1 MNINTIYLFLFPVI
15 GFILGWIARF
25 VMARSNASSIER
37 TAQNTL
43 QEAER
48 DAAQLK
54 KDRLL
59 EVEQLI
65 LKEQKRTEKLAE
77 NRNRDLQKREN
88 RLERK
93 EDNLE
98 RKMEEIHALESQ
110 LKQTKERLVTEEEEI
125 QGQKAEL
132 VSKLEL
138 TAGMNREEA
147 KRQIIEAMEKE
158 AHHDAYERLQVIEEE
173 ARENAELRARDIL
186 ITTMQRIGTEVA
198 AEQSVTAVSLPSEE
212 MKGRIIGKE
221 GRNIRSL
228 ETLTGVDIIIDDTPE
243 AVVISCFD
251 PVRRAIAKTALER
264 LVVDGRIH
272 PVRIE
277 ETVNKVSKE
286 LNQLMRREAEKVLYE
301 LNIHNM
307 KPEGVRA
314 LGRLYFRTSY
324 GQNIL
329 HHSCE
334 VAKIAAMIGA
344 ELGLDPEICKRGG
357 LLHDVGKG
365 LVDNPDLDHA
375 HAGEELTRRLGEHE
389 LVLEAIS
396 DHHGDADASHPELV
410 VVKLADAL
418 SAARPG
424 ARRESVEN
432 YIKRLENLENIALS
446 YDGVDKVYA
455 VQAGRE
461 LRIMVNHESVS
472 DMAARELAKVI
483 VRRIETE
490 MQYPGHIRV
499 TIIRETRAIE
509 YAK

>member
-1 MNINTIYLFLFPVI
+1 RN
-15 GFILGWIARF
+15 
-25 VMARSNASSIER
+25 
-37 TAQNTL
+37 AQNML

-65 LKEQKRTEKLAE
+65 LKEQKRAEKLAE

-98 RKMEEIHALESQ
+98 SKLEEVQVKEGELDKI
-110 LKQTKERLVTEEEEI
+110 KERLIAEE
-125 QGQKAEL
+125 QKLAESNAEL
-132 VSKLEL
+132 VNKLQL
-138 TAGMNREEA
+138 VAGMNREEA

-158 AHHDAYERLQVIEEE
+158 AHQAAYERLQVIEEE

-198 AEQSVTAVSLPSEE
+198 AEQSITTVSLPNED

-243 AVVISCFD
+243 AVIISCFD
-251 PVRRAIAKTALER
+251 PVRRAIAKTTLER
-264 LVVDGRIH
+264 LVQDGRIH

-286 LNQLMRREAEKVLYE
+286 LNQLMRKEAEKVLYE

-329 HHSCE
+329 YHSCE
-334 VAKIAAMIGA
+334 VAKIAGMIGA
-344 ELGLDPEICKRGG
+344 ELGLDAEICKRGG
-357 LLHDVGKG
+357 LMHDIGKG

-375 HAGEELTRRLGEHE
+375 HAGEELAKRLNEHE

-396 DHHGDADASHPELV
+396 DHHGDADHSHPELV

-418 SAARPG
+418 SASRPG

-432 YIKRLENLENIALS
+432 YIKRLENLEKIALS
-446 YDGVDKVYA
+446 YEGIDKVYA

-461 LRIMVNHESVS
+461 LRIMANHESVS
-472 DMAARELAKVI
+472 DMEAKELAKTI
-483 VRRIETE
+483 AQRIETE

-499 TIIRETRAIE
+499 TIIRETRAVE

>member
-1 MNINTIYLFLFPVI
+1 MSINTIFLFLFPVS
-15 GFILGWIARF
+15 GFILGWLARF
-25 VMARSNASSIER
+25 VVARSRKNSAER
-37 TAQNTL
+37 TAQSIV

-48 DAAQLK
+48 AAAQLK

-59 EVEQLI
+59 EAEQTAI
-65 LKEQKRTEKLAE
+65 KEQKRAEKLIE

-88 RLERK
+88 RLEKK

-98 RKMEEIHALESQ
+98 RKLEEAEAVENQ
-110 LKQTKERLVTEEEEI
+110 LNQSKKRLGAEQEKIEDLKAQFVERLEQV
-125 QGQKAEL
+125 AL
-132 VSKLEL
+132 MS
-138 TAGMNREEA
+138 REEA
-147 KRQIIEAMEKE
+147 KRHVIEAMEKE
-158 AHHDAYERLQVIEEE
+158 AHQAAYERLQAIEEQ
-173 ARENAELRARDIL
+173 ARENAEHRARDIL
-186 ITTMQRIGTEVA
+186 ITTIQRIGTEVA
-198 AEQSVTAVSLPSEE
+198 AEQSVSTVSLPSEE

-228 ETLTGVDIIIDDTPE
+228 ETLTGVDIIVDDTPE

-251 PVRRAIAKTALER
+251 PVRRAVAKLALER
-264 LVVDGRIH
+264 LVLDGRIH

-286 LNQLMRREAEKVLYE
+286 LNQLMRKEAEKVLYE

-314 LGRLYFRTSY
+314 LGRLHFRTSY

-329 HHSCE
+329 QHSCE

-344 ELGLDPEICKRGG
+344 ELGLDPDICKRGG
-357 LLHDVGKG
+357 LLHDIGKG

-375 HAGEELTRRLGEHE
+375 HAGEELAKRLGEHH

-396 DHHGDADASHPELV
+396 DHHGDADHSHPELV

-424 ARRESVEN
+424 ARLESAESYV
-432 YIKRLENLENIALS
+432 KRLENLESIAMS
-446 YDGVDKVYA
+446 HQGVDKVYA

-461 LRIMVNHESVS
+461 LRIMVNHSRIS
-472 DMAARELAKVI
+472 DMETKDLAKDI
-483 VRRIETE
+483 VKQIESE
-490 MQYPGHIRV
+490 LQYPGHIRV
-499 TIIRETRAIE
+499 TAIRETRAIE

>member
-1 MNINTIYLFLFPVI
+1 MSINIAYLFLFPVI
-15 GFILGWIARF
+15 GFILGWLTRF
-25 VMARSNASSIER
+25 MVARSNANSVER
-37 TAQNTL
+37 VSQNML
-43 QEAER
+43 QDAER
-48 DAAQLK
+48 EAAQLK
-54 KDRLL
+54 KNRLL
-59 EVEQLI
+59 EVEQLV
-65 LKEQKRTEKLAE
+65 LKEQKHAEKLTE
-77 NRNRDLQKREN
+77 NRNREFQKREN
-88 RLERK
+88 RLEKK

-98 RKMEEIHALESQ
+98 HKLEELQKLENQ
-110 LKQTKERLVTEEEEI
+110 LKKTKERLITEEEQIENL
-125 QGQKAEL
+125 KAGL
-132 VSKLEL
+132 VNKLENA
-138 TAGMNREEA
+138 AGMNREEA
-147 KRQIIEAMEKE
+147 RRQILETMEKE
-158 AHHDAYERLQVIEEE
+158 AHQAAYERLQVIEEE
-173 ARENAELRARDIL
+173 ARENAELRVRDIL

-198 AEQSVTAVSLPSEE
+198 AEQSITIVPLPNEE

-251 PVRRAIAKTALER
+251 PVRRAIAKITLER
-264 LVVDGRIH
+264 LVLDGRIH

-277 ETVNKVSKE
+277 ETVEKVSRE
-286 LNQLMRREAEKVLYE
+286 LNQLMRKEAEKVLYE

-329 HHSCE
+329 QHSCE

-344 ELGLDPEICKRGG
+344 ELGLDPEVCKRGG
-357 LLHDVGKG
+357 LMHDIGKG

-375 HAGEELTRRLGEHE
+375 HAGEDLAKRLGEHE

-396 DHHGDADASHPELV
+396 DHHGDADHSHPELV

-432 YIKRLENLENIALS
+432 YIKRLESLESIALS
-446 YDGVDKVYA
+446 YPGVEKVYA

-461 LRIMVNHESVS
+461 MRIMVNHESVS
-472 DMAARELAKVI
+472 DLETSELAKAI
-483 VRRIETE
+483 VQRIESE
-490 MQYPGHIRV
+490 IQYPGHIRV